1 METRQVTG
9 MQIAHWPPITL
20 FLLAMATLG
29 LSSCGTGGSNPPI
42 PPPSA
47 STFSNPLLIQIPAG
61 GTVQDCPDPSII
73 RGQQPSDTFWYM
85 YCTTDPL
92 NDTDKDASGN
102 FNFHLITMH
111 KTSDLVHW
119 TYVGDVFSVRPGWVA
134 PTAGLWAP
142 AIKFFNNKYFLYYA
156 ASDTNLPGGGAA
168 IGVATSAS
176 PTGRW
181 IDSGTPV
188 VMPEDSSCCP
198 GTRRAVIDPEM
209 VQSNGKNYIYFG
221 SFNGGISARTISAD
235 GLTSDPAS
243 ETPITIDN
251 RYEAANIVLHG
262 GFYYIFV
269 SASNCCNGPLSGY
282 AVFAGRSANPLGPF
296 LDSQNISLLDSRVGG
311 TPVIS
316 MNGNRWIGPGHNAV
330 FEDMAGQDWFLYHS
344 IDRNAPFFAGAAGF
358 TKRPG
363 MLDALDW
370 VNGWPVVRGGSGP
383 SDTPQPAPAA
393 QSGDKNQYTPMFATP
408 DQPGQL
414 MATFSDE
421 FNSPTLSPQWT
432 WVRQPTA
439 GTFGLTGQ
447 NFQFNTQS
455 ADLLLDSNNAS
466 VLIEATP
473 SSDYVAETRVNLNVP
488 ASGCCQNFVQAGLVI
503 FGDDDNYIKLVHV
516 SIFSTRQTE
525 FAKELAPV
533 PSGYPRYGS
542 TLAGPP
548 SDWTWLRI
556 VKRTVAGGET
566 YTAYTSNDG
575 QTWVRG
581 GTWTHNLGSGARIG
595 LVSMGGS
602 GFTAQFDYVH
612 VSALGP

>member
-1 METRQVTG
+1 
-9 MQIAHWPPITL
+9 
-20 FLLAMATLG
+20 
-29 LSSCGTGGSNPPI
+29 
-42 PPPSA
+42 
-47 STFSNPLLIQIPAG
+47 
-61 GTVQDCPDPSII
+61 
-73 RGQQPSDTFWYM
+73 
-85 YCTTDPL
+85 
-92 NDTDKDASGN
+92 
-102 FNFHLITMH
+102 
-111 KTSDLVHW
+111 
-119 TYVGDVFSVRPGWVA
+119 
-134 PTAGLWAP
+134 
-142 AIKFFNNKYFLYYA
+142 
-156 ASDTNLPGGGAA
+156 
-168 IGVATSAS
+168 VATSVS
-176 PTGRW
+176 PTGPW

-188 VMPEDSSCCP
+188 VLPEDSPCCP
-198 GTRRAVIDPEM
+198 GTRQAVIDPEV
-209 VQSNGKNYIYFG
+209 VQSNAKNYIYFG
-221 SFNGGISARTISAD
+221 SFNGGISARTLSAD

-344 IDRNAPFFAGAAGF
+344 IDRNAPFFTGAAGF
-358 TKRPG
+358 TRRPA

-370 VNGWPVVRGGSGP
+370 VNGWPVARGGFGP

-393 QSGDKNQYTPMFATP
+393 QPGDKNQYAPMFATP

-414 MATFSDE
+414 MASFSDE

-455 ADLLLDSNNAS
+455 ADLFVDSNNAS

-503 FGDDDNYIKLVHV
+503 YGDDDNYIKLVHV
-516 SIFSTRQTE
+516 SIFNTRQTE

-533 PSGYPRYGS
+533 PSGYPRYEHVIEFRYAVA
-542 TLAGPP
+542 LWFAA
-548 SDWTWLRI
+548 LFARI
-556 VKRTVAGGET
+556 VILGLRCRHT
-566 YTAYTSNDG
+566 YRESHSDC
-575 QTWVRG
+575 
-581 GTWTHNLGSGARIG
+581 
-595 LVSMGGS
+595 
-602 GFTAQFDYVH
+602 
-612 VSALGP
+612 

>member
-1 METRQVTG
+1 MKTRQVTG
-9 MQIAHWPPITL
+9 IRIAQWPPITL

-29 LSSCGTGGSNPPI
+29 LCSCGTGGSNPPT

-47 STFSNPLLIQIPAG
+47 STFSNPLLIQIPTG

-134 PTAGLWAP
+134 PNAGLWAP
-142 AIKFFNNKYFLYYA
+142 VVKFFNNKYFLYYA
-156 ASDTNLPGGGAA
+156 ASETSLPGGGAA
-168 IGVATSAS
+168 IGVATSVS
-176 PTGRW
+176 PTGPW

-188 VMPEDSSCCP
+188 VMPDGSSCCP

-221 SFNGGISARTISAD
+221 SFNGGISARTLSAD

-296 LDSQNISLLDSRVGG
+296 FDRQNISLLDSRVGG

-344 IDRNAPFFAGAAGF
+344 IDRNAPFFAGPAGF
-358 TKRPG
+358 TRRPG

-370 VNGWPVVRGGSGP
+370 VNGWPVVRGGFGP
-383 SDTPQPAPAA
+383 SDALQPAPAA
-393 QSGDKNQYTPMFATP
+393 QPGDKNQYTPTFATP

-414 MATFSDE
+414 VAAFSDE
-421 FNSPTLSPQWT
+421 FNSPMLSPQWS
-432 WVRQPTA
+432 WLRQPTP

-455 ADLLLDSNNAS
+455 ADLFVDSNSAS

-488 ASGCCQNFVQAGLVI
+488 AAGCCQNFVQAGLVI
-503 FGDDDNYIKLVHV
+503 YGDDDNYIKLVHV
-516 SIFSTRQTE
+516 SIFNTRQTE

-542 TLAGPP
+542 TLVGPP

-556 VKRTVAGGET
+556 VKRMVADGET

-575 QTWVRG
+575 LTWVGG

-595 LVSMGGS
+595 LVSMGGA